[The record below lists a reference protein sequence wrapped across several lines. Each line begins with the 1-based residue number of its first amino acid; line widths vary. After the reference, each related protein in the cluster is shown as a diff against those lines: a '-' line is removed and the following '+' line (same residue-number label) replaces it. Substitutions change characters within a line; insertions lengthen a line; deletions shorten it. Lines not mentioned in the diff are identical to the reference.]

1 MDPSQTRN
9 QTGPPN
15 IAGGLEGEGNDLRS
29 RHTSLEIETHHRR
42 TDRRGGGERA
52 PPFRF
57 SPLCPHLKRNS
68 NTDYAAPQPPTHPSS
83 VCGTPPCRGRPEAAS
98 RHSPLWFTP
107 GSSVPSSF
115 LSLRPSHPYVLYHL
129 LGPSLSSLGLPCPR
143 ASGEAASPPS
153 KGPRQA
159 LCAQD
164 ADSHRRPTLLEVRGR
179 ALPSHPRGRCVRGVA
194 RPWGPLGWVWL
205 GLLGIIVVLF
215 RLEVLGFGL
224 RRTSSP
230 GSAPSVQGVP
240 AGTVGPT
247 GTRGPAGRGGW
258 RRSELLGGLG
268 WHWGLPGPRPGPGL
282 TVLGVALE
290 GETQLAVV
298 RGHEAGGGPAQPPTP
313 APGALQSLQPQLL
326 LLEPA
331 KAAPAEGRVLLHQPR
346 HPLPA
351 RQGRRG
357 GPGGGRTVAG
367 GFLLCCLGPLGR
379 RPCGLTSLFTL
390 IVVILGRGEDKRRT

>member
-179 ALPSHPRGRCVRGVA
+179 ALPSHPRGRCVRGGSAALGAAGLGMVGA
-194 RPWGPLGWVWL
+194 AGDNSCAFSAGSAGVRAAQNLLPGTGPL
-205 GLLGIIVVLF
+205 
-215 RLEVLGFGL
+215 R
-224 RRTSSP
+224 P
-230 GSAPSVQGVP
+230 GSSCGDGGTDGDSGACGQG
-240 AGTVGPT
+240 
-247 GTRGPAGRGGW
+247 W
-258 RRSELLGGLG
+258 
-268 WHWGLPGPRPGPGL
+268 
-282 TVLGVALE
+282 LE
-290 GETQLAVV
+290 E
-298 RGHEAGGGPAQPPTP
+298 E
-313 APGALQSLQPQLL
+313 
-326 LLEPA
+326 
-331 KAAPAEGRVLLHQPR
+331 
-346 HPLPA
+346 
-351 RQGRRG
+351 
-357 GPGGGRTVAG
+357 
-367 GFLLCCLGPLGR
+367 
-379 RPCGLTSLFTL
+379 
-390 IVVILGRGEDKRRT
+390 